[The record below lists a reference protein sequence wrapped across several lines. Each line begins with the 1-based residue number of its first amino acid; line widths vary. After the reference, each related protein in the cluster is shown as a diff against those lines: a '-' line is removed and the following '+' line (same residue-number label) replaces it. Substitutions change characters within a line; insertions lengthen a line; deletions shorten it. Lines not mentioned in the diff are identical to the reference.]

1 MKVLVTGGSGKV
13 GLAAIDALLEA
24 GHEAINADRMRPANP
39 RGSARSKAA
48 RYVETDLSDVGQVAG
63 IAKGCDAILHL
74 GAIPNP
80 YGHADEVVFAN
91 NVLGTYAVLQAA
103 MLVGIS
109 KVTMASSLSALGT
122 AWSVDAWSP
131 LYAPVDEE
139 HPLLVKDAYGLSK
152 EVDERTAEM
161 FHRRTGMQVVC
172 LRFHWVAY
180 YDEAQE
186 RAAGLAVNP
195 NEGEW
200 MRHLWG
206 YVDSRDAASLCVA
219 TLEADG
225 LGFDVFQC
233 TAADSLANR
242 PTEEMIREYAP
253 DTEIRSAIPG
263 TSTAYSTAKVS
274 RVLGWQPKYSWRDRQ

>member
-1 MKVLVTGGSGKV
+1 MKVLVTGGSGRV

-24 GHEAINADRMRPANP
+24 GHEVINADRVRPTNP
-39 RGSARSKAA
+39 RGSDRAKAV
-48 RYVETDLSDVGQVAG
+48 RFVQIDLTDVGEIAG
-63 IAKGCDAILHL
+63 IAHGCDAVLHL

-103 MLVGIS
+103 MLVGIR
-109 KVTMASSLSALGT
+109 KVTLASSLSALGT
-122 AWSVDAWSP
+122 AWAIEPWSP
-131 LYAPVDEE
+131 LFAPVTEE

-180 YDEAQE
+180 QDEAKA
-186 RAAGLAVNP
+186 RAEAYAANP
-195 NEGEW
+195 DPTNDI
-200 MRHLWG
+200 RHLWG

-233 TAADSLANR
+233 TAADTYGHL
-242 PTEEMIREYAP
+242 PTEELIRKFAP
-253 DTEIRSAIPG
+253 ETELRASIEGFG
-263 TSTAYSTAKVS
+263 TGYSTEKVG
-274 RVLGWQPKYSWRDRQ
+274 RVLGWQPKHSWRDPE